1 MLTSEFEFPTGEGE
15 GDENV
20 TAVDA
25 SNDQPAYVVG
35 LGPETVG
42 SAVYR
47 ASVLETSGLEGDDAT
62 ESTVGDGDDNS
73 DRDSDD
79 DGSGETLTPIIN
91 EDVNGLDDLP
101 EGWDRDSVLEFWSSM
116 GGSWDACVEEMADEL
131 VLEAVGD
138 GELFGDEKRS
148 GADAAVAESLLKGV
162 RWRSL
167 SLRAASRHAPG
178 GG

>member
-1 MLTSEFEFPTGEGE
+1 MPDAATRYETGDIVATPDGRGVVAAVLMSEFEFPTGEGE

-25 SNDQPAYVVG
+25 SDDQPAYVVG

-47 ASVLETSGLEGDDAT
+47 ASVLESSALDDDDAL
-62 ESTVGDGDDNS
+62 ESTAGEGDGDGD
-73 DRDSDD
+73 
-79 DGSGETLTPIIN
+79 EEALTPVIN

-101 EGWDRDSVLEFWSSM
+101 EGWDRNSVLEFWSSI

-131 VLEAVGD
+131 
-138 GELFGDEKRS
+138 GEDRATANCSAMKDEVVRTQ
-148 GADAAVAESLLKGV
+148 
-162 RWRSL
+162 RWRN
-167 SLRAASRHAPG
+167 RF
-178 GG
+178 